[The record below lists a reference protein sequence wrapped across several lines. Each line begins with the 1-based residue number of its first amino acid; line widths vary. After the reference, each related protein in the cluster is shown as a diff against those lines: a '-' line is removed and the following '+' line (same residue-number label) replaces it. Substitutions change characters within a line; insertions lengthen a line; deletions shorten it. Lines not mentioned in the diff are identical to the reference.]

1 MPHKDLEAR
10 RRYMRERYHRICAED
25 PEKKAL
31 LDAKHRRA
39 YEKKL
44 AQGEA
49 FKKKQAADFKK
60 WWESGGKEKAR
71 ERKGSET
78 WEQYQGRLEADR
90 KRRRE
95 YMKKFNAS
103 EAGQRARTARSIK
116 ERCGLTIDEYDEAYD
131 KQEGKCKICG
141 VHGER
146 HGRGRLVVDHCHLSN
161 RFRAL
166 LCGPC
171 NSALGLF
178 QESEDIM
185 RSAVAYIQGWKAEA

>member
-10 RRYMRERYHRICAED
+10 KKYMRERYHRIQAED
-25 PEKKAL
+25 PEKKAK

-44 AQGEA
+44 ARGEE
-49 FKKKQAADFKK
+49 FKKKQAADYKR
-60 WWESGGKEKAR
+60 WYESGGKESTR
-71 ERKGSET
+71 TRKGNET
-78 WEQYQGRLEADR
+78 WEQYQTRIASDR
-90 KRRRE
+90 KKRRE
-95 YMKKFNAS
+95 YMQRFNAS
-103 EAGQRARTARSIK
+103 YEGQRARTARSIK
-116 ERCGLTIDEYDEAYD
+116 ERCGLTIDQYDETYD

-146 HGRGRLVVDHCHLSN
+146 HGKGRLVVDHCHVST

-171 NSALGLF
+171 NSAIGLF

-185 RSAVAYIQGWKAEA
+185 LSAIAYIRSWKAA